1 MLMNRYV
8 ILATILAASLLS
20 SCGGGESSQSGKSAK
35 AVSDKPVIGRC
46 AVDARDGFAYGKITA
61 ESVDPA
67 SGDRMYRIETKAA
80 TWNKKA
86 ANVRVVDCP

>member
-1 MLMNRYV
+1 MNRYL
-8 ILATILAASLLS
+8 IFSAILAAAFTSA
-20 SCGGGESSQSGKSAK
+20 CDQGKSGAGSTA
-35 AVSDKPVIGRC
+35 AVTANAIGRC
-46 AVDARDGFAYGKITA
+46 AVDAKDNAPYGKITA

-67 SGDRMYRIETKAA
+67 SNERMYRIESKAA